1 MQKRSKSY
9 QSAIASFDKKQ
20 HFALEDGVAQVLKL
34 KRAKFEESVELHLVM
49 NLKGT
54 KGPQSIRGTVALPK
68 PVAKEVKVAV
78 FTNNESEATAAKE
91 AGADIIG
98 GPELI
103 DQVKKDGGLEADVV
117 ISTPEFMRSLAPV
130 AKILGPK
137 GLMPSPKNGTV
148 TGDISSAVAEFKAGK
163 SEFRMD
169 KHGSIHVA
177 VGKETFTP
185 EEIVANVRVLV
196 TEIEKQKPEK
206 VKGEF
211 VAKAFL
217 TLTQSPSVR
226 IKL

>member
-20 HFALEDGVAQVLKL
+20 YFSLEEGVAQVLKL

-68 PVAKEVKVAV
+68 PVAKEVTVAV
-78 FTNNESEATAAKE
+78 FTNDESEATAAKE

-117 ISTPEFMRSLAPV
+117 ISTPEFMRTLAPI

-148 TGDISSAVAEFKAGK
+148 TGDISSAVKEFKAGK
-163 SEFRMD
+163 TEFRMD

-177 VGKETFTP
+177 VGKENFSP
-185 EEIVANVRVLV
+185 EEITGNVQALV
-196 TEIEKQKPEK
+196 EEIQKQKPEK

-217 TLTQSPSVR
+217 SLTQSPSVR